1 MILGSADTSV
11 VNVTKATQKSVE
23 FTPTRTSFIM
33 TAGPMDVN
41 LTFISPI
48 EPGDLV
54 RQSMPFSYLSLS
66 ATSNDGNSHSIRF
79 YSDISGEFMAGDTT
93 QTAQWAY
100 DDQSGEYVILSMQLQ
115 AQQKYTEVNDLAQ
128 DSVEYYA
135 VKKVSTP
142 VKIICY
148 SLMIMPLPLLV
159 EWSHDFVGNHRGYS
173 KSQEWCCI

>member
-93 QTAQWAY
+93 QTAQWA
-100 DDQSGEYVILSMQLQ
+100 
-115 AQQKYTEVNDLAQ
+115 
-128 DSVEYYA
+128 
-135 VKKVSTP
+135 
-142 VKIICY
+142 
-148 SLMIMPLPLLV
+148 
-159 EWSHDFVGNHRGYS
+159 
-173 KSQEWCCI
+173 